1 MGKAINIRNT
11 SDSGFL
17 RNLLLFFLLSVE
29 MLPNGCVPLKLVKL
43 LFVLLTARVV
53 WRQRA
58 IQLNRYLVW
67 LAGICLLT
75 AASVFWADSRQYAL
89 NGLQTV
95 LLNSLCILS
104 MVQLIFAVP
113 NWEKIVYSGLAIGP
127 GLRFAYL
134 FLNNGF
140 AVFRGLRSLGTGAGS
155 YNSAGMLAGLGV
167 SFAFLGLM
175 QEKDAKQQRRWR
187 RLIVLNLVIMV
198 LSMSRKALGYLVI
211 PILLYHLFKDKNTMK
226 RLRNLA
232 LTLAACV
239 LLYNA
244 VMHIPLLYHYIGQGL
259 ESLLGFLAD
268 TGRDTSAAG
277 RETRALWGLY
287 WFEQQPVLGHGVM
300 NYNYLFQQ
308 AEPWSAM
315 IVADN
320 NYIELL
326 VNYGVVGLVV
336 YYSLFVRAALFALR
350 NRKRLISEEIV
361 ITGIL
366 LALAVGD
373 YGSSSYLYLHSQ
385 MLLALTV
392 ILLYRRSSRNPV
404 HRIRCGRPER
414 EYPYEFIQKNPEQ
427 SDQAG
432 F

>member
-1 MGKAINIRNT
+1 MGKAINIRST
-11 SDSGFL
+11 SDSGSL

-43 LFVLLTARVV
+43 LFVLLTARFV
-53 WRQRA
+53 WKQRA
-58 IQLNRYLVW
+58 VQLNRYLVW

-75 AASVFWADSRQYAL
+75 AVSVFWADSRQYAL

-95 LLNSLCILS
+95 LLNSLCIFS

-113 NWEKIVYSGLAIGP
+113 NWEKTVYSGLAIGP
-127 GLRFAYL
+127 GLRFLYL

-140 AVFRGLRSLGTGAGS
+140 AVFRGLRSLGTEAGG
-155 YNSAGMLAGLGV
+155 YNSVGMLAGLGV

-175 QEKDAKQQRRWR
+175 QEKDAERQRRWR
-187 RLIVLNLVIMV
+187 RLILLNLSIMV
-198 LSMSRKALGYLVI
+198 LSMSRKAIGYLVL
-211 PILLYHLFKDKNTMK
+211 PQLLHYIFKDRNSLR
-226 RLRNLA
+226 RLWNLV
-232 LTLAACV
+232 LTLVACV

-244 VMHIPLLYHYIGQGL
+244 VMHIPPLYHYIGQGL
-259 ESLLGFLAD
+259 ESLLGFLTD
-268 TGRDTSAAG
+268 NGSDTSAAG
-277 RETRALWGLY
+277 RETRVLWGLY
-287 WFEQQPVLGHGVM
+287 WFKQQPVLGHGSM
-300 NYNYLFQQ
+300 NYNYLFQLV
-308 AEPWSAM
+308 EPWSAM

-326 VNYGVVGLVV
+326 VNYGVVGLAV
-336 YYSLFVRAALFALR
+336 YYSLFVRAVIFALR
-350 NRKRLISEEIV
+350 NLKRLMPEEIV
-361 ITGIL
+361 ITGIM
-366 LALAVGD
+366 LAMAVGD

-414 EYPYEFIQKNPEQ
+414 EYPYELIQKNTEQ